1 LLAPPPSIPAEPT
14 PGNIWP
20 TASVALEMACLTA
33 PKEAEDVL
41 LLIALLSC
49 PEEEEEEE
57 DLLSLSVSESSRA
70 CSIVLASLDFKAS
83 VSAPERFD
91 WAFEPCCA
99 C

>member
-1 LLAPPPSIPAEPT
+1 MPAERT
-14 PGNIWP
+14 PGSIWP
-20 TASVALEMACLTA
+20 TASVALEKACLTA

-57 DLLSLSVSESSRA
+57 KDLLSLSVSESARA